1 MGIDKDKVKASIQL
15 WREKMNHVIAFDVSM
30 GKSYMVIYNALK
42 KCILEKEI
50 NHNRP
55 EFLKLKELID
65 ELTNGYDEQPQIVF
79 EATGV
84 YSKPLERFMRENGYS
99 YCLLNPLEAKFQRDS
114 LRIHKT
120 DRSDAHQLALTQF
133 TTNRRVE
140 SISNDVYL
148 QLRGLSRHYAELD
161 EELNVVRNRLHKVMQ
176 LTFPE
181 LESMLT
187 TKSELFLNIT
197 QLFPHPDLVLS
208 NSKTV
213 IKNRVLKNTN
223 KRMSVTKAEE
233 LAVKLLDAAKLS
245 YPAVSSTDVLCDQ
258 VVTYAKRYQDLL
270 HQKNQCIEKMS
281 SLAASL
287 DEYSILLSIPGIAVN
302 TAVRLI
308 AEIGDIKRF
317 DNNKQLNAFAGID
330 IRRYQSGKYIAKD
343 KINKRGNK
351 HLRKLLYLII
361 QNMIKMRRFGQNHFV
376 DYYDKMKKQPYNK
389 CHKVASIACVNKLLK
404 TIFFLVTHNMN
415 YEYRSA
421 A

>member
-1 MGIDKDKVKASIQL
+1 
-15 WREKMNHVIAFDVSM
+15 MNHVIAFDVSM
-30 GKSYMVIYNALK
+30 GKSYMVVYNALK
-42 KCILEKEI
+42 KCETEKEI
-50 NHNRP
+50 QHNRQ
-55 EFLKLKELID
+55 ELFELKKLIE
-65 ELTNGYDEQPQIVF
+65 ELTDSYGTQPQIVF

-99 YCLLNPLEAKFQRDS
+99 YFLLNPLEAKLQCDS

-133 TTNRRVE
+133 TANRRIE
-140 SISNDVYL
+140 TPPDDVYL
-148 QLRGLSRHYAELD
+148 QLRGLSRHYSELD
-161 EELNVVRNRLHKVMQ
+161 EELTVVRSRLHKVIQ

-181 LESMLT
+181 LERIFTS
-187 TKSELFLNIT
+187 KSELFLNLT
-197 QLFPHPDLVLS
+197 QLFPHPDLVLG
-208 NSKTV
+208 NSKT
-213 IKNRVLKNTN
+213 ILKNRILKNTN
-223 KRMSVTKAEE
+223 KRMSVVKAEE
-233 LAVKLLDAAKLS
+233 LAEKLLEAASQS
-245 YPAVSSTDVLCDQ
+245 YPAVSSTDTLCDQ
-258 VVTYAKRYQDLL
+258 VIIYAKRYQELL
-270 HQKNQCIEKMS
+270 FLKAQCIEKMTL
-281 SLAASL
+281 LAANL
-287 DEYSILLSIPGIAVN
+287 EEYSILLSIPGIAAN

-330 IRRYQSGKYIAKD
+330 IRRYQSGKFIAKD

-361 QNMIKMRRFGQNHFV
+361 QNMIKIRRFGQNHFV

-404 TIFFLVTHNMN
+404 TIFFLVTHNKN
-415 YEYRSA
+415 YDYRSA